1 LVRPAGAVEHH
12 RTEHDGAKVERR
24 VVVGLALGRAEDIV
38 ILDVSNL
45 TNLADY
51 FVIATA
57 NSPTHARALADYL
70 EEELEKKGYTIDHVE
85 GREYGNW
92 ILIDL
97 IDTIVHIFTP
107 ETREYY
113 GLEWIWADAQKVE
126 V

>member
-1 LVRPAGAVEHH
+1 MEKLKLLKELL
-12 RTEHDGAKVERR
+12 ENKK
-24 VVVGLALGRAEDIV
+24 AENIV

-70 EEELEKKGYTIDHVE
+70 EEELEKKGYQIDHIE
-85 GREYGNW
+85 GKEYGNW
-92 ILIDL
+92 VLLDL

-113 GLEWIWADAQKVE
+113 GLEWIWADAKKVE
-126 V
+126 L

>member
-1 LVRPAGAVEHH
+1 MEKLKLIKELL
-12 RTEHDGAKVERR
+12 ENKK
-24 VVVGLALGRAEDIV
+24 AEDIV

-57 NSPTHARALADYL
+57 NSPTHAMALADYL
-70 EEELEKKGYTIDHVE
+70 EEELEKKGYAIDHVE

>member
-1 LVRPAGAVEHH
+1 MEKLKLIKELL
-12 RTEHDGAKVERR
+12 ENKK
-24 VVVGLALGRAEDIV
+24 AEDIV

-70 EEELEKKGYTIDHVE
+70 EEELEKEGYTIDHVE
-85 GREYGNW
+85 GKEYGNW

>member
-1 LVRPAGAVEHH
+1 MEKLKLIKELL
-12 RTEHDGAKVERR
+12 ENKK
-24 VVVGLALGRAEDIV
+24 AENIV

-70 EEELEKKGYTIDHVE
+70 EEELEKRGYTVDHVE
-85 GREYGNW
+85 GKEYGNW
-92 ILIDL
+92 ILLDL

-113 GLEWIWADAQKVE
+113 GLEWIWADAKRVE
-126 V
+126 L